1 MLQNTQIPAV
11 VGLFFKKAISYDNGS
26 LVLISATAGGAFSEI
41 FKIIFFGIEQRDIVL
56 PLFFSSGTFAIYV
69 LIFLGDFFTGL
80 RASRYEA
87 KLNDEKDFVQS
98 SKLWRSFWKFYGVAS
113 ILFVLTGFTLMTATL
128 SNQIFYNI
136 FLISI
141 PSIMLMVILFEF
153 HSIGENIKRRFG
165 YKPSYFE
172 FFDKLSKAVETGI
185 INKISNFLNK

>member
-1 MLQNTQIPAV
+1 MLQNTQIPSV
-11 VGLFFKKAISYDNGS
+11 IILFFKKAISYDSGS
-26 LVLISATAGGAFSEI
+26 LLLISAATGSTFSEI
-41 FKIIFFGIEQRDIVL
+41 LKVLFSGIEQRDIFL
-56 PLFFSSGTFAIYV
+56 PLFYSSGTFAIYI
-69 LIFLGDFFTGL
+69 LLFLGDFFTGL
-80 RASRYEA
+80 RASRHEA
-87 KLNDEKDFVQS
+87 RINQEEGFLQS

-165 YKPSYFE
+165 HKPSYFE
-172 FFDKLSKAVETGI
+172 FLDNLSKAVENGI
-185 INKISNFLNK
+185 IKKVSNWF

>member
-1 MLQNTQIPAV
+1 MLQNTQIPSVIA
-11 VGLFFKKAISYDNGS
+11 LFFKKAISYDSGS
-26 LVLISATAGGAFSEI
+26 LLLISAATGSAFSEI
-41 FKIIFFGIEQRDIVL
+41 LKILFHGIEQRDIVL
-56 PLFFSSGTFAIYV
+56 PLFYSSGTFAIYI
-69 LIFLGDFFTGL
+69 LLFLGDFFTGL
-80 RASRYEA
+80 RASRHEA
-87 KLNDEKDFVQS
+87 RINQEVEGYVQS

-172 FFDKLSKAVETGI
+172 FFDNLSKAVETGI
-185 INKISNFLNK
+185 IKKVSNWF